1 MPQLYNYISLQTFD
15 FNTELAERDH
25 IIETLTASL
34 QQNIRMNEQLRFQGD
49 KLQGELMQL
58 RKQVSETGEFVR
70 KTQWMRD
77 QGGSQ
82 RLSEISI
89 DLVESDDNFD
99 DVEKNFT
106 DIEERSYR
114 NSTERQ
120 SSDAVVYDSFEPLPV
135 LKQIE
140 QFQKYLSQD
149 ELRIFFMVQSKFH
162 DYLSQEVEKV
172 KNKHDVEMKILNDQ
186 LESEKHD
193 KNLEVRVC
201 CIFSVFTC
209 A

>member
-1 MPQLYNYISLQTFD
+1 
-15 FNTELAERDH
+15 
-25 IIETLTASL
+25 
-34 QQNIRMNEQLRFQGD
+34 MNEQLRFQGD
-49 KLQGELMQL
+49 KLMTEVMHL

-70 KTQWMRD
+70 RTQWMRD

-106 DIEERSYR
+106 DIEEKSYLT
-114 NSTERQ
+114 STERQ
-120 SSDAVVYDSFEPLPV
+120 SVDGAAYDSFEPLPV
-135 LKQIE
+135 SKQIE

-172 KNKHDVEMKILNDQ
+172 KNKHDGEMKILNDQ
-186 LESEKHD
+186 MESEKHE
-193 KNLEVRVC
+193 KNLEVSESCEYFRNFLG
-201 CIFSVFTC
+201 INDELTFFR
-209 A
+209 

>member
-1 MPQLYNYISLQTFD
+1 MNDFLQAFD
-15 FNTELAERDH
+15 FNIELAERDQ

-49 KLQGELMQL
+49 KLMTEVMQL

-70 KTQWMRD
+70 RTQWMRD

-89 DLVESDDNFD
+89 DLVESDDNYD
-99 DVEKNFT
+99 EEKNFT
-106 DIEERSYR
+106 DIEEKSYR
-114 NSTERQ
+114 TSKSERQ
-120 SSDAVVYDSFEPLPV
+120 SVDGAAYDSFEPLPISM
-135 LKQIE
+135 QIE

-149 ELRIFFMVQSKFH
+149 ELRIFFMVQSKFQ

-172 KNKHDVEMKILNDQ
+172 KNKHEVELKILNDQ
-186 LESEKHD
+186 MDSEKHE
-193 KNLEVRVC
+193 KNVEVR
-201 CIFSVFTC
+201 IFCTVPVVIC
-209 A
+209 L

>member
-1 MPQLYNYISLQTFD
+1 
-15 FNTELAERDH
+15 
-25 IIETLTASL
+25 
-34 QQNIRMNEQLRFQGD
+34 MNEQLRFQGD
-49 KLQGELMQL
+49 KLMAEVMQL

-70 KTQWMRD
+70 RTQWMRD

-106 DIEERSYR
+106 DIEEKSYQT
-114 NSTERQ
+114 TERQ
-120 SSDAVVYDSFEPLPV
+120 SVDGAAYESFEPLPIS
-135 LKQIE
+135 KQIE

-172 KNKHDVEMKILNDQ
+172 KNKYDVELKTLNDQ
-186 LESEKHD
+186 MESEKHE
-193 KNLEVRVC
+193 KNLEVRVLFLLQ
-201 CIFSVFTC
+201 INSFL
-209 A
+209 

>member
-1 MPQLYNYISLQTFD
+1 
-15 FNTELAERDH
+15 
-25 IIETLTASL
+25 
-34 QQNIRMNEQLRFQGD
+34 MNEQLRFQGD
-49 KLQGELMQL
+49 KLMTEVMQL

-70 KTQWMRD
+70 RTQWMRD

-106 DIEERSYR
+106 DIEEKSYLT
-114 NSTERQ
+114 STERQ
-120 SSDAVVYDSFEPLPV
+120 SVDGAAYDSFEPLPV
-135 LKQIE
+135 SKQIE

-172 KNKHDVEMKILNDQ
+172 KNKHDGEMKILNDQ
-186 LESEKHD
+186 MESEKHE
-193 KNLEVRVC
+193 KNLEVRAY
-201 CIFSVFTC
+201 FTFEFTC
-209 A
+209 N

>member
-1 MPQLYNYISLQTFD
+1 
-15 FNTELAERDH
+15 
-25 IIETLTASL
+25 
-34 QQNIRMNEQLRFQGD
+34 MNEQLRFQGD
-49 KLQGELMQL
+49 KLMSEVMQL

-70 KTQWMRD
+70 RTQWMRD

-99 DVEKNFT
+99 DEKNFT
-106 DIEERSYR
+106 DIEEKSYR
-114 NSTERQ
+114 TSNERH
-120 SSDAVVYDSFEPLPV
+120 SVDGAAYDSYEPLPAS
-135 LKQIE
+135 KQIE

-172 KNKHDVEMKILNDQ
+172 KSKHDVELKILNDQ
-186 LESEKHD
+186 MESEKHE
-193 KNLEVRVC
+193 KNVEVRVL
-201 CIFSVFTC
+201 FT
-209 A
+209 